1 MVFVFIEILFKIL
14 LFKGGVLIYAEHCM
28 YMLGGSSPNRVP
40 APHSWS
46 VTSHLPRILESEWGF
61 GLKASSRRWLCRP
74 SFSLDS
80 LQLERP
86 DAYAPGLLRA
96 GLLWGRVVYTA
107 THGARLSS
115 VPSGD
120 WSANPATDGASG
132 HSSLQR
138 MILSV
143 SSTRKA
149 AELRGSPPLGGL

>member
-1 MVFVFIEILFKIL
+1 MCSLRYCLKFYFSKGVYSFTLNTVCICWVGAAPIVFQHLIHEASL
-14 LFKGGVLIYAEHCM
+14 LICPEF
-28 YMLGGSSPNRVP
+28 
-40 APHSWS
+40 WS
-46 VTSHLPRILESEWGF
+46 QSGAL

-80 LQLERP
+80 LQLEHP

-143 SSTRKA
+143 SSTRKRSR
-149 AELRGSPPLGGL
+149 AERLATPSGGL